1 MIVRGWEHNVQKY
14 VAERIYYEKVKREVN
29 RELDKTRIRWE
40 TRSEYSC
47 QRRKDLPAFQSFTM
61 AVYRSASKKNGGGL
75 EYLGLLMGTKH
86 IRTLIGTFL
95 LVGGREFWKHIKVC
109 TKERFLTWTPF
120 ETVTVAPNPNQF
132 EYALRR
138 LCFNILEIMRLKDR
152 TYKGC
157 LSEDLLK
164 ELIVRRDRDYTPF
177 SPSEKRNHR
186 AYCDFQT
193 QLTDSEEDKFWED
206 AEAAYKKR
214 VGNSQ

>member
-1 MIVRGWEHNVQKY
+1 MIVRDWKNNVQKC
-14 VAERIYYEKVKREVN
+14 VAERKYYEKVKREVDT
-29 RELDKTRIRWE
+29 ELNKTSSLWG
-40 TRSEYSC
+40 TRKEYSC

-61 AVYRSASKKNGGGL
+61 AVYRSASKTKEGGL
-75 EYLGLLMGTKH
+75 KYLGLLMGTKH

-95 LVGGREFWKHIKVC
+95 LVGGREFWKHIRVC
-109 TKERFLTWTPF
+109 TKKRFWTWTPF

-138 LCFNILEIMRLKDR
+138 LCFNILEIKRLKDR

-177 SPSEKRNHR
+177 SPIEQKNHR
-186 AYCDFQT
+186 DYCYFQN
-193 QLTDSEEDKFWED
+193 QLTDSEEDKFWD
-206 AEAAYKKR
+206 DVNAAYEKS

>member
-1 MIVRGWEHNVQKY
+1 MCVDGRNNS
-14 VAERIYYEKVKREVN
+14 EKVNRECN
-29 RELDKTRIRWE
+29 RELDKTRDQWAAGR
-40 TRSEYSC
+40 REYLR
-47 QRRKDLPAFQSFTM
+47 QRKTERRAFQCFTM
-61 AVYRSASKKNGGGL
+61 AVYRSASPMEGGQ
-75 EYLGLLMGTKH
+75 EYLKLIRGTKH

-95 LVGGREFWKHIKVC
+95 LVGGREFWKHIRVC

-120 ETVTVAPNPNQF
+120 ETVTVAPNPHQF

-164 ELIVRRDRDYTPF
+164 ELIVRRDRNYTPF

-186 AYCDFQT
+186 AYCDFHN
-193 QLTDSEEDKFWED
+193 QLTDSEEDKFWDDVEK
-206 AEAAYKKR
+206 AYILR